1 MIVFNFFFAFDKL
14 HGLLK
19 TLNLWYFGVDIK
31 KTIYDKI
38 RLVVRS
44 YPKKVPFFFSCLP
57 STPYRLF
64 VDFLNVGVGFT
75 TNYGRVCTYFKY
87 AVDFLI
93 GM

>member
-1 MIVFNFFFAFDKL
+1 MKGIKEQDDSIQFFFAFDKL

-44 YPKKVPFFFSCLP
+44 YPKKVPFFFFL
-57 STPYRLF
+57 STLHPVSIIRRFSQRGCRFYDKLRA
-64 VDFLNVGVGFT
+64 
-75 TNYGRVCTYFKY
+75 RVY
-87 AVDFLI
+87 LL
-93 GM
+93 